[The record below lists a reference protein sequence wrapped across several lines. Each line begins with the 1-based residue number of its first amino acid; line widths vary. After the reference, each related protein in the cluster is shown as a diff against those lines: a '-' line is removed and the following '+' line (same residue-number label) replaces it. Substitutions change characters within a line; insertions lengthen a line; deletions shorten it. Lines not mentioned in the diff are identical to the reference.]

1 MKQREGRGSGEV
13 LGFAQGSGSALSNR
27 GAGAGVERARGSSE
41 RVWRGREG
49 GSGEGE
55 GRGIGRR
62 GIQLEGV
69 MLVMA
74 HHLGVRHK
82 NTHSNG
88 APFSGVPLVTFFSDS
103 NGAPSS
109 GCAISNFFFLLFLV
123 ASNNLFFYQICYF
136 HED

>member
-1 MKQREGRGSGEV
+1 M

-41 RVWRGREG
+41 RARGSSERARGSSERVWRGRVG

-62 GIQLEGV
+62 GIQLEGG

-88 APFSGVPLVTFFSDS
+88 APFSGAPLITFF
-103 NGAPSS
+103 
-109 GCAISNFFFLLFLV
+109 
-123 ASNNLFFYQICYF
+123 
-136 HED
+136 